1 MATPNAPF
9 FFNALPTLMRFAALA
24 FPKFN
29 FNLMEGRKK
38 LIYIYIYKTCAAS
51 KRTCAFPMHQQRQLP
66 SSIPIP
72 IPENS
77 LLCTATST
85 ATAAVAVTATATA
98 RMPTMLPVRKQ
109 SSTRAE
115 LKRGC
120 SVVKY
125 QNVNDLLL
133 LQLRSLI

>member
-1 MATPNAPF
+1 M
-9 FFNALPTLMRFAALA
+9 
-24 FPKFN
+24 
-29 FNLMEGRKK
+29 
-38 LIYIYIYKTCAAS
+38 YIYIYKTCAAS

-77 LLCTATST
+77 LLCAATSA
-85 ATAAVAVTATATA
+85 ATAAVAVTATATATA